1 METNRS
7 PFIKLETSKLH
18 AMSFANHY
26 LSKQQMYPRYIA
38 DSVSEKL
45 NLIITI
51 PCFNEPDI
59 IPSLDALWNCERP
72 QCDVEVIVMVN
83 SGETASTTILEQ
95 NQKTIVE
102 VNKWIEHHIDKQ
114 LKFYVIHQDNLPKKF
129 AGVGFARK
137 IAMDEAVARFNDIN
151 NSKGIITGFD
161 ADSTCDTNYMVE
173 IERTFQ
179 QYPKANGANIFYEH
193 PLEGEQYSQQIY
205 DSIAQYELYLRYY
218 RLAMRYAGHPYA
230 FHTVGSSFAVTAN
243 AYIKQGGMN
252 RRQAGED
259 FYFLQKIIPLGNFHE
274 ITTTRV
280 IPSPRIS
287 DRVPFGTG
295 KAIGTFIAEDITEY
309 ATYNYGAFLD
319 LKAFF
324 DRVDAFYQVDY
335 DTYLNKLLVSLPG
348 TVRSFLKEDNFF
360 DSIDKINKN
369 CATIAM
375 FRRKFFDAF
384 NAFKVLKFLNYA
396 HEIFIEEEDITIVAQ
411 QLLTDLGVGFEVYH
425 TPKQLLE
432 IYRDYEKRINELSV

>member
-1 METNRS
+1 
-7 PFIKLETSKLH
+7 
-18 AMSFANHY
+18 MSFANKY
-26 LSKQQMYPRYIA
+26 LTKQQMYPPYIT

-59 IPSLDALWNCERP
+59 IPSLQALWECERP
-72 QCDVEVIVMVN
+72 ECDVEVIVMVN
-83 SGETASTTILEQ
+83 SGEIATPDILEQ
-95 NQKTIVE
+95 NQNTIAE
-102 VNKWIEHHIDKQ
+102 ANTWIANHNDNQ
-114 LKFYVIHQDNLPKKF
+114 LKFYVIHQDNLPQKF

-137 IAMDEAVARFNDIN
+137 IAMDEAVARFNSIN
-151 NSKGIITGFD
+151 NPTGIITGFD

-173 IERTFQ
+173 IEHLFKKC
-179 QYPKANGANIFYEH
+179 PKANGANIFYEH
-193 PLEGEQYSQQIY
+193 PLEGDDFSEQIY
-205 DSIAQYELYLRYY
+205 NSIAQYELYLRYY
-218 RLAMRYAGHPYA
+218 RLAMQYAGHPHA

-274 ITTTRV
+274 ITATRV

-295 KAIGTFIAEDITEY
+295 KAMGTFVTENITEY

-319 LKAFF
+319 LKQFF
-324 DRVDAFYQVDY
+324 DKLEDFYQVDY

-348 TVRSFLKEDNFF
+348 TIRSFLKEDNFF
-360 DSIDKINKN
+360 KSLEKINNN
-369 CATIAM
+369 CASIKM
-375 FRRKFFDAF
+375 FRKKFFDVF

-396 HEIFIEEEDITIVAQ
+396 HEIFIEKEDITIAAQ
-411 QLLTDLGVGFEVYH
+411 QLLTDLGIPFEIHY

-432 IYRDYEKRINELSV
+432 IYREYEKTR